1 MSLLIALTLL
11 PGFAPAISAADDA
24 PMEGVDLAQVTIEQR
39 IIIRVPMARPS
50 GQGPE
55 RGGRPDRQMRG
66 GPEPLEWEEHKGPKC
81 LPMRAVRAAAI
92 TSSRGVDLILRD
104 SSRVRAH
111 LSRECRAED
120 LWSGFYL
127 QPTAD
132 GALCA
137 DRDSVLARGGASC
150 EIERFRRLVA
160 EKP

>member
-11 PGFAPAISAADDA
+11 PGFASLPARDDLPVEGAA
-24 PMEGVDLAQVTIEQR
+24 LAQVTIEQR

-50 GQGPE
+50 GAGPE
-55 RGGRPDRQMRG
+55 RGGRPDRTLRG
-66 GPEPLEWEEHKGPKC
+66 APPPLEWEEHKGPKC
-81 LPMRAVRAAAI
+81 LPLRSVRAAAI

-111 LSRECRAED
+111 LARDCRAED

-127 QPTAD
+127 QPTSD